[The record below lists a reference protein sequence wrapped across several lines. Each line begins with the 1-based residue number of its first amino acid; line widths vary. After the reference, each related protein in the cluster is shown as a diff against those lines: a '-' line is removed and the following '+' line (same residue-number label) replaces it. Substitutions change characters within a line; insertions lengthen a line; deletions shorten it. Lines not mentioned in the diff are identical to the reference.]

1 MADFG
6 LFLKGHVRSS
16 HSGLNCPIV
25 SFYCREENCGPTV
38 AVIECP
44 DVNSMK
50 EDIKAL
56 DDFPCVRIP
65 FNGEDNSYQVH

>member
-6 LFLKGHVRSS
+6 LFLRGHVRSC
-16 HSGLNCPIV
+16 HSGLTCSIFTF
-25 SFYCREENCGPTV
+25 SCREENCGPTV

-44 DVNSMK
+44 DFTFMK
-50 EDIKAL
+50 EGIKAL

-65 FNGEDNSYQVH
+65 FNDDDNSYQVP